1 MLKSFFR
8 HESSTGI
15 LLMLMT
21 LLVMIVANSAIK
33 SYYNAFLDLPV
44 LVSIGSLTIAKPLL
58 LWVNDALMA
67 IFFFMVGLEISRGV
81 RKVDISIFA
90 LVDDKGPFR

>member
-15 LLMLMT
+15 VSMLMT
-21 LLVMIVANSAIK
+21 LLMIVANSAIK
-33 SYYNAFLDLPV
+33 SYYDAFLDLPV